1 MIHYLLLKF
10 KPGFFSDEVFSMA
23 VEVFT
28 GIGKALAGIEDVQVS
43 RNCSPRNTNAD
54 LLVRMTLE
62 GHEALEAYLEHPLHR
77 SFAEEIE
84 PCISRRLTFDCM
96 EMERL
101 ERRETS

>member
-43 RNCSPRNTNAD
+43 RNCIPRDTNAD

-62 GHEALEAYLEHPLHR
+62 GHEALRPTWSIR
-77 SFAEEIE
+77 STVALQ
-84 PCISRRLTFDCM
+84 RR
-96 EMERL
+96 
-101 ERRETS
+101 SSPVYPGA